1 MNMDRCEE
9 LKEQVKR
16 FLSDNVTT
24 RPIGDD
30 GCLLQIPFRDSD
42 GDPIRVAIYQV
53 GDSIILNDAGVIA
66 GHLFTLG
73 QHTQDTPAFKLL
85 RSLEK
90 AYELK
95 LDFDNGR
102 VTTTVARNQIGDALT
117 DFSKVILTMVTAIPH
132 IRVEP
137 HRLKPFG
144 QRLKAKI
151 KDQYKQASILDLV
164 EHDYSLSGETVQTWP
179 IDFHWW
185 IKRDNNIEH
194 IYVVTVDLD
203 VIEAL
208 VKAAKVTTLALDA
221 QRSRLN
227 DRLRI
232 VLDSHGE
239 NSNASIATS
248 LMKKHSEKLQYQVY
262 DFGQDDERRLF
273 INQSI
278 DEITSAPGESWR
290 DFWRKQHA
298 LT

>member
-1 MNMDRCEE
+1 MDKCEE
-9 LKEQVKR
+9 LEQQVKS
-16 FLSDNVTT
+16 FLVDGVKVH
-24 RPIGDD
+24 PMKDD
-30 GCLLQIPFRDSD
+30 GCLLQIPFHDAD
-42 GDPIRVAIYQV
+42 GDPIRVVIRKV
-53 GDSIILNDAGVIA
+53 GNSIILHDAGVIA

-85 RSLEK
+85 RNLEK
-90 AYELK
+90 AYDLK

-102 VTTTVARNQIGDALT
+102 VTTTVLENQMGDSLM

-137 HRLKPFG
+137 HRLKPLG

-151 KDQYKQASILDLV
+151 KTRYKEANILDLV
-164 EHDYSLSGETVQTWP
+164 EHDYSLSGETVESWP

-185 IKRDNNIEH
+185 IKRDGHTEQV
-194 IYVVTVDLD
+194 YVVTVDLD

-208 VKAAKVTTLALDA
+208 VKAAKITTLALDA
-221 QRSRLN
+221 KRSLEY
-227 DRLRI
+227 DKLRI

-248 LMKKHSEKLQYQVY
+248 FMKTHSKKLQYDVY
-262 DFGQDDERRLF
+262 DFGQDEDRRIF
-273 INQSI
+273 INQSV
-278 DEITSAPGESWR
+278 DEITGELGEPWR
-290 DFWRKQHA
+290 DFWRRQHT

>member
-1 MNMDRCEE
+1 MDKCEE
-9 LKEQVKR
+9 LKEQVKK
-16 FLSDNVTT
+16 FLADGVKV
-24 RPIGDD
+24 RPIKDD
-30 GCLLQIPFRDSD
+30 GCLLQIPYHDSD
-42 GDPIRVAIYQV
+42 GDPIRVAVYES
-53 GDSIILNDAGVIA
+53 GDSITLHDAGVIA

-102 VTTTVARNQIGDALT
+102 VTTTVARNQIGDALM

-137 HRLKPFG
+137 HRLKPLG

-151 KDQYKQASILDLV
+151 KGQYKEANILDLV
-164 EHDYSLSGETVQTWP
+164 EHDYSLSGETVESWP

-185 IKRDNNIEH
+185 IKRDDHIEQ

-208 VKAAKVTTLALDA
+208 LKAAKVTTLALDA
-221 QRSRLN
+221 RRSLPN
-227 DRLRI
+227 DKLRI

-248 LMKKHSEKLQYQVY
+248 LMKRYSDKLQYKVY

-278 DEITSAPGESWR
+278 DEITSELGESWR

>member
-1 MNMDRCEE
+1 MDKCEE
-9 LKEQVKR
+9 LKEQVKK
-16 FLSDNVTT
+16 FLVDGVKV
-24 RPIGDD
+24 RPIKDD
-30 GCLLQIPFRDSD
+30 GCLLQIPFHDAD
-42 GDPIRVAIYQV
+42 GDPIQVAVYKA
-53 GDSIILNDAGVIA
+53 GDSIILHDAGVVA

-85 RSLEK
+85 RNLEK
-90 AYELK
+90 AYGLK

-102 VTTTVARNQIGDALT
+102 VTTTVIENQIGDALM

-137 HRLKPFG
+137 HRLKPLG

-151 KDQYKQASILDLV
+151 KDQYKQANVLDLV
-164 EHDYSLSGETVQTWP
+164 EHDYSLSGETVESWL

-185 IKRDNNIEH
+185 IKRDDHIEQ

-221 QRSRLN
+221 QRSLAY
-227 DRLRI
+227 DKLRI

-239 NSNASIATS
+239 NSNARIATS
-248 LMKKHSEKLQYQVY
+248 LMKRYSEKLQYRVY
-262 DFGQDDERRLF
+262 DFGQADERRAF
-273 INQSI
+273 INQSV
-278 DEITSAPGESWR
+278 DEIMGTLGEPWR
-290 DFWRKQHA
+290 VFWRKQHG

>member
-1 MNMDRCEE
+1 MDKCEE
-9 LKEQVKR
+9 LEEQVKK
-16 FLSDNVTT
+16 FLADGVKV
-24 RPIGDD
+24 RPIKDD
-30 GCLLQIPFRDSD
+30 GCLLQIPYRDSD
-42 GDPIRVAIYQV
+42 GDPIRVAVYES
-53 GDSIILNDAGVIA
+53 GDSITLHDAGVIA
-66 GHLFTLG
+66 GNLFTLG

-90 AYELK
+90 AYGLK

-102 VTTTVARNQIGDALT
+102 VTTTVARNQIGDALM

-132 IRVEP
+132 IRVGP
-137 HRLKPFG
+137 HRLKPLG
-144 QRLKAKI
+144 QRLRAKI
-151 KDQYKQASILDLV
+151 KGRYKEANILDLV
-164 EHDYSLSGETVQTWP
+164 EHDYSLSGETVESWP

-185 IKRDNNIEH
+185 VERDDSVEH
-194 IYVVTVDLD
+194 VYVVAVDLD

-221 QRSRLN
+221 RRSFTN
-227 DRLRI
+227 DKLRI

-248 LMKKHSEKLQYQVY
+248 LMKKHSEKLQYKVY
-262 DFGQDDERRLF
+262 DFGQDDERQAF
-273 INQSI
+273 IKQSV
-278 DEITSAPGESWR
+278 DEITGELGEPWR

>member
-1 MNMDRCEE
+1 MDKCEE
-9 LKEQVKR
+9 LKEQVKK
-16 FLSDNVTT
+16 FLADGVKV
-24 RPIGDD
+24 RPIEDD

-42 GDPIRVAIYQV
+42 GDPIRVAVYKA
-53 GDSIILNDAGVIA
+53 GDSIILHDAGVVA

-90 AYELK
+90 AYGLK

-102 VTTTVARNQIGDALT
+102 VTTTVTENQIGDALT

-137 HRLKPFG
+137 HRLKPLG
-144 QRLKAKI
+144 QRLRVKI
-151 KDQYKQASILDLV
+151 RDQYKQANILDLV
-164 EHDYSLSGETVQTWP
+164 EHDYSLFGETVESWP
-179 IDFHWW
+179 VDFHWW
-185 IKRDNNIEH
+185 VTRNGNMEH
-194 IYVVTVDLD
+194 IYVVAVDLD

-208 VKAAKVTTLALDA
+208 VKASKVTVLALDA
-221 QRSRLN
+221 KRSLAY
-227 DRLRI
+227 DKLRI
-232 VLDSHGE
+232 VLDSHGG

-248 LMKKHSEKLQYQVY
+248 LMKKYSDKLQYKVY

-278 DEITSAPGESWR
+278 DEITSELGESWR